1 MNQEFTLPEL
11 PSDEHFY
18 ISPEGLANIAK
29 NFDPQ
34 IPAKNIIWT
43 TDIRA
48 ELPIIL
54 KKDGPGNLLF
64 HNPLSL

>member
-1 MNQEFTLPEL
+1 MNKEFNLPEL

-34 IPAKNIIWT
+34 DPAKNIIWT
-43 TDIRA
+43 TDIKA

-54 KKDGPGNLLF
+54 KKDGPGNL
-64 HNPLSL
+64 PLSNSLSF